1 MEYKRLKNQ
10 LRIHW
15 CWLRNNEDSR
25 EVYKILKVW
34 IETDIKIQK
43 EREKSRKEENVCKT

>member
-15 CWLRNNEDSR
+15 LWIKKIEDYE

-34 IETDIKIQK
+34 IDRDSKK
-43 EREKSRKEENVCKT
+43 RF